1 MALFRSYLF
10 APGNNEKLL
19 QKVFAAGADAV
30 VLDLED
36 AVPPGEKAQ
45 ARRMVGA
52 LLERRPQERPVPV
65 YVRVNGMESGLWRED
80 LAAVVG
86 PGLRGVRLPKAESAA
101 DVGRFV
107 EALQEEEARKGLE
120 PGAVEVVCT
129 IETAKGVCA
138 AQQLAACA
146 RVANLT
152 FGAADFAQD
161 AGLDPGDDE
170 AETLVARSQLVL
182 ASRAAGID
190 PPVAS
195 VFTRVHDDE
204 GLRRSTEAA
213 RRLGFFGRSVI
224 HPRQLAV
231 VHEAFTPAP
240 EAVARAREIV
250 EVFEDALSRGSGAAL
265 TGDGRFVDLAV
276 VRRARA
282 LLSLAERINASRKEG
297 AS

>member
-10 APGNNEKLL
+10 APGNSEKLL
-19 QKVFAAGADAV
+19 QKVFTAGADAV

-36 AVPPGEKAQ
+36 AVPPAEKLH
-45 ARRMVGA
+45 ARRMVAA
-52 LLERRPQERPVPV
+52 LLERRHASASLPV
-65 YVRVNGMESGLWRED
+65 YVRVNGMETGLWRED
-80 LAAVVG
+80 LAAIVS

-107 EALQEEEARKGLE
+107 DALQEEESRKGLA
-120 PGAVEVVCT
+120 PGAIEVVCT
-129 IETAKGVCA
+129 IETARGVCA
-138 AQQLAACA
+138 ARELAACP

-161 AGLDPGDDE
+161 AGVDPGE
-170 AETLVARSQLVL
+170 EETETLVARSQLVL

-204 GLRRSTEAA
+204 GLRRSTQAA

-224 HPRQLAV
+224 HPRQLPV
-231 VHEAFTPAP
+231 VHEVFTPAA
-240 EAVARAREIV
+240 EEVARAREIV
-250 EVFEDALSRGSGAAL
+250 EVFEAALARGSGSAL
-265 TGDGRFVDLAV
+265 TGDGRFVDVAV
-276 VRRARA
+276 ARRARA
-282 LLSLAERINASRKEG
+282 LLALAQSLEAAREG
-297 AS
+297 GKP

>member
-10 APGNNEKLL
+10 APGNSEKLL
-19 QKVFAAGADAV
+19 QKVFSAGADAV

-36 AVPPGEKAQ
+36 AVPAAEKAQ
-45 ARRMVGA
+45 ARRMVAA
-52 LLERRPQERPVPV
+52 LLERQHAGPSLPV
-65 YVRVNGMESGLWRED
+65 YVRVNGMETGLWRED
-80 LAAVVG
+80 LAAIVG
-86 PGLRGVRLPKAESAA
+86 PGLRGVRLPKAEAAA

-107 EALQEEEARKGLE
+107 DALQEQEARRGLA
-120 PGAVEVVCT
+120 PGAIEVVCT
-129 IETAKGVCA
+129 IETARGVCA
-138 AQQLAACA
+138 AHALAACP

-161 AGLDPGDDE
+161 AGVDPGE
-170 AETLVARSQLVL
+170 EETETLMARSQLVL

-224 HPRQLAV
+224 HPRQLPV
-231 VHEAFTPAP
+231 VHEVFTPAAD
-240 EAVARAREIV
+240 AVARAREIV
-250 EVFEDALSRGSGAAL
+250 EVYEGALAHGRGTAL
-265 TGDGRFVDLAV
+265 TGDGRFVDVAV
-276 VRRARA
+276 ARRARA
-282 LLSLAERINASRKEG
+282 LLSLAESIGTLRKEG